1 MSVYIIRRL
10 LQAVFVVI
18 AMSIIVFSG
27 VFLIGDPVDILISD
41 DADQEDRQKLIES
54 LGLDKPF
61 HMQYLSFVG
70 RAVQGDLGDSFIFA
84 EPALLLILDR
94 MPATMELAVCSL
106 LMAIVFGIPLGMW
119 AGLRPDSLF
128 SKSVMAGSI
137 LGFSLPSFWVGIM
150 FIMIFAVIMGWL
162 PSGGRGD
169 TQEFLGVQVSFLS
182 LDGLSHL
189 FLPALNL
196 ALLKISLAIRLTR
209 AGTREVI
216 HQDYI
221 KFARAK
227 GLSTQRV
234 ILVHVL
240 KNILIPVITVM
251 GLEFGSLI
259 AFSVVTETVF
269 SWPGMG
275 KLIIDS
281 INLLD
286 RPVIVAYLM
295 IIVFMFIIINL
306 VVDVMYSVLDPRVR
320 LQDVKS

>member
-10 LQAVFVVI
+10 LQAVIVVI

-128 SKSVMAGSI
+128 SKSIMAGSI

-169 TQEFLGVQVSFLS
+169 TQEFLGLQVSFLS